1 MSNLRSLLND
11 DPPPSTPAR
20 PAVSQSSTSQPP
32 HSIPAASSQHSH
44 PPVQSPQ
51 VPRAPPQPQPHSSQ
65 DEHPQARSKRAT
77 AVTANGN
84 FGSTGRT
91 NFVRALPYHASHMNM
106 LILASV
112 SNRYRPGVLLLLFF
126 LRRALE
132 PTRQISRIIPM
143 CGRMRWGGMLLRLV
157 SVRKR

>member
-32 HSIPAASSQHSH
+32 HSIPATSSQHSH
-44 PPVQSPQ
+44 PPVPSPQ
-51 VPRAPPQPQPHSSQ
+51 VSRAPPHSPQ
-65 DEHPQARSKRAT
+65 DEHPQGRSKRAA

-91 NFVRALPYHASHMNM
+91 NFVRALPYHASHIDM
-106 LILASV
+106 LILAFV
-112 SNRYRPGVLLLLFF
+112 PNRYRLGVLLLLFF
-126 LRRALE
+126 LKRALE
-132 PTRQISRIIPM
+132 PTRQILRKIQT
-143 CGRMRWGGMLLRLV
+143 CGRMRWGGMLLRLACA
-157 SVRKR
+157 RKR